1 MYSVAMSRT
10 MLRLPSSSL
19 VPAQAM
25 ATMKPI
31 AASEA
36 LQNQEF
42 WSKNKRLARPMS
54 PHLTIYKPQLTSM
67 LSISHRI
74 TGVAQSGI
82 LSGAALGVMIMPGV
96 EVNIINWSKLLLI
109 SLGNF
114 PSILNEIQQFHLG
127 GLTIFTLKFIL
138 SVPVAFHFWNGF
150 RYDWHFIFMH
160 RTYFF
165 LDFLDIWPGTWDMG
179 SKLANCTRLDGL
191 WLLWPWLQL
200 LVLHLCRVE
209 HGLNIYLI
217 TGDNNK
223 LK

>member
-1 MYSVAMSRT
+1 MGYSVAVTRQ
-10 MLRLPSSSL
+10 MLRIPSNIISC
-19 VPAQAM
+19 QTM

-36 LQNQEF
+36 LQGQEF

-82 LSGAALGVMIMPGV
+82 LSGAALGVMIMPG
-96 EVNIINWSKLLLI
+96 
-109 SLGNF
+109 NF

-150 RYDWHFIFMH
+150 RH
-160 RTYFF
+160 
-165 LDFLDIWPGTWDMG
+165 LAWDMG
-179 SKLANCTRLDGL
+179 
-191 WLLWPWLQL
+191 
-200 LVLHLCRVE
+200 
-209 HGLNIYLI
+209 HGL
-217 TGDNNK
+217 
-223 LK
+223 

>member
-1 MYSVAMSRT
+1 MGGGHGSGQPLV
-10 MLRLPSSSL
+10 LGPELLVLKSL

-82 LSGAALGVMIMPGV
+82 LSGAALGVMIMPD
-96 EVNIINWSKLLLI
+96 
-109 SLGNF
+109 NF

-127 GLTIFTLKFIL
+127 GLTIFTLKIIL
-138 SVPVAFHFWNGF
+138 SVPVAFHF
-150 RYDWHFIFMH
+150 
-160 RTYFF
+160 
-165 LDFLDIWPGTWDMG
+165 
-179 SKLANCTRLDGL
+179 
-191 WLLWPWLQL
+191 
-200 LVLHLCRVE
+200 
-209 HGLNIYLI
+209 
-217 TGDNNK
+217 
-223 LK
+223 

>member
-1 MYSVAMSRT
+1 MIQIAFYIFYDCFKREIAYIFRQVILRRMYSVAMSRT

-82 LSGAALGVMIMPGV
+82 LSGAALGVMIMPGTV
-96 EVNIINWSKLLLI
+96 TNYNQSVIKSITINL
-109 SLGNF
+109 LGNF

-150 RYDWHFIFMH
+150 RYD
-160 RTYFF
+160 
-165 LDFLDIWPGTWDMG
+165 
-179 SKLANCTRLDGL
+179 
-191 WLLWPWLQL
+191 
-200 LVLHLCRVE
+200 
-209 HGLNIYLI
+209 
-217 TGDNNK
+217 
-223 LK
+223 